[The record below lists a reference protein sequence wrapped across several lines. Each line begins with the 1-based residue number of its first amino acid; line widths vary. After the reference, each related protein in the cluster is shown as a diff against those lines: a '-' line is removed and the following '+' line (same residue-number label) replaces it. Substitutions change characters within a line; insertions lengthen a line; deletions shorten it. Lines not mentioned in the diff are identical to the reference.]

1 MTPTTA
7 AAPTTPRTLTTRLK
21 DDNWKLHQIAERAE
35 GPAALIKG
43 QMPREGY
50 VQHLAQQWMMS
61 RALDAAIKPHLAA
74 RADLAAFVLTEQFLT
89 GYLEEDLT
97 HFGVC
102 PAHVRPEPG
111 TQRYIDDVAAHRD
124 DALHLLG
131 LHYVRLGAC
140 NGNRY
145 VAKSVRKAMDLPATG
160 EGTRYLDPFGEAQR
174 EKWYAFK
181 ASLDALALTEAEADR
196 VFGGTEAA
204 YLHAICHGLERHF
217 TKDELLSRHE
227 ATLDKKAF
235 EDGHSVHVPAHAH

>member
-1 MTPTTA
+1 MSATLDGSRP
-7 AAPTTPRTLTTRLK
+7 LTTRLK

-35 GPAALIKG
+35 GPAAMIKG
-43 QMPREGY
+43 KMPQDGY
-50 VQHLAQQWMMS
+50 TSLLAQQWLMS
-61 RALDAAIKPHLAA
+61 RALDAALKPHLDT
-74 RADLAAFVLTEQFLT
+74 RPDLKAFVFSEQFLT
-89 GYLEEDLT
+89 PYIEEDLT

-111 TQRYIDDVAAHRD
+111 TQRYIDDIAARRD

-145 VAKSVRKAMDLPATG
+145 VAKSVRKALDLPATG

-174 EKWYAFK
+174 EKWYTFK
-181 ASLDALALTEAEADR
+181 GALDSLPLTPDEADR

-204 YLHAICHGLERHF
+204 YLHAICHGLDRHH
-217 TKDELLSRHE
+217 TKDELLTRHE

-235 EDGHSVHVPAHAH
+235 EDGHSVHVPTHAH